1 MLFRSEW
8 SLLEDV
14 SRWEESDDQRKQ
26 TMAGEWADF
35 FGHKIRWRRIAERT
49 INYRQG
55 ERGVIFDDS
64 VFKMAIHEKLRAR
77 GIDPPFEVDTAQH
90 ISRPDDHRQT
100 GSGNILYDAEK
111 GTEKPLAEEDIYR
124 DIPQYYR
131 ICRVYAPDH
140 TPTEVKEAIRQVFCE
155 LVDVHGTDDPTNV

>member
-1 MLFRSEW
+1 E
-8 SLLEDV
+8 EV
-14 SRWEESDDQRKQ
+14 SRWEESDDQRKH